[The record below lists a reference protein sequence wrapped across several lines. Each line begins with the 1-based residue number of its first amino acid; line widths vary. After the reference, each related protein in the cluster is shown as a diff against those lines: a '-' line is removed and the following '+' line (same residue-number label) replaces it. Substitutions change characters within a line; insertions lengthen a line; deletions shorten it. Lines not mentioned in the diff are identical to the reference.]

1 MLLSK
6 MSLLLFF
13 LDSVDAKLVYFGEKA
28 LYVNGRVETCHLN
41 PLLYARE
48 RMYLKS

>member
-1 MLLSK
+1 MLLFENVFT
-6 MSLLLFF
+6 LVFF
-13 LDSVDAKLVYFGEKA
+13 LESVDAKLVYFGKKA

-41 PLLYARE
+41 PRE